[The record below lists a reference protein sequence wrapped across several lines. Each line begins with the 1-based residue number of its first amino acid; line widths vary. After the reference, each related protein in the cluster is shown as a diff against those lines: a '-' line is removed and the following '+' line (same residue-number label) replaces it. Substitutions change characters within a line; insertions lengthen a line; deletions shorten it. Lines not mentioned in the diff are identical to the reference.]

1 MGRTSRDRPF
11 LAVNDQA
18 SADWVQVNQVVDSTE
33 NTADLRPA
41 ATKAG
46 LAAGPPV
53 NRLLRLTLAR
63 PKSILLLTFFLAVGM
78 GVFGIGAMSELKT
91 GGYDDPGAE
100 SVRGQEILA
109 ERFPHANPN
118 LVLLVAHPGG
128 SVVDPDVTEIGR
140 DLTQQLE
147 ATPDVTVGASYWDT
161 PVAELRSHSDD
172 AGLILARVAG
182 DEDHVAN
189 VTKQL
194 HDELAGWHGPVR
206 VRFGGLAQVDNDANA
221 QAAADLVKAESVAI
235 PLTLVL
241 LLFVFG
247 TVVAAGVPLLI
258 GLMAIA
264 GALGV
269 LGALAYVVDV
279 SVFSVNLAAALGLGL
294 AVDYSLLFV
303 SRYREERR
311 RYPNTTDAL
320 AATMR
325 TAGRT
330 IVFSA
335 ATVAV
340 ALCCLLVFQQYFL
353 RSFAYAGVA
362 VVGVTV
368 VGATIV
374 LPALLVL
381 VGDRIDSFPLPGRR
395 IHRQRAVGFWGGVAR
410 LVLRHPVLTAT
421 PVVALFLVLGAPFLH
436 VQFGIADDR
445 VLPRSAESREV
456 TERVRDEFGSAG
468 NGALT
473 VVGEHWGSTVDAKE
487 AIAEYGRRLSLVPG
501 VTRVDSAAGSFAR
514 GDLVQQPM
522 PGAELQ
528 FHSGDVMWLSVL
540 SGIEPYS
547 SEGAQLARDVR
558 AVPVPDDR
566 RVLVTGQAAQL
577 ADVIESI
584 ADRLPYALALI
595 ALSTFVLLFM
605 MTGSLLL
612 PVSTLVLNMLGLG
625 AVFGAMVWVFQDGHL
640 SGLLEFTPTP
650 LAVVIPVLLFCVVF
664 GISTDYQVFVLARIK
679 EQHDAGADLEG
690 AVVHGQSRSGPVIVA
705 AAAILCVSLLAL
717 LASRVSLI
725 QLLGLGS
732 SLAVL
737 LDALLIRPVL
747 VTAIMRMAGKWN
759 WWAPK
764 PLRALHNRF
773 GFRE

>member
-1 MGRTSRDRPF
+1 M
-11 LAVNDQA
+11 
-18 SADWVQVNQVVDSTE
+18 VDGTE
-33 NTADLRPA
+33 NTADLRPV
-41 ATKAG
+41 ATKAR
-46 LAAGPPV
+46 LPASPPV

-63 PKSILLLTFFLAVGM
+63 PKRILVLTFLLAVGM

-91 GGYDDPGAE
+91 GGYDAPGAE

-118 LVLLVAHPGG
+118 LVLLVANPGG
-128 SVVDPDVTEIGR
+128 SVVDPDVIEIGR
-140 DLTQQLE
+140 DLSRRLA

-161 PVAELRSHSDD
+161 PVAELRSDSGD
-172 AGLILARVAG
+172 AGLILARVDG
-182 DEDHVAN
+182 DEDHVAI

-194 HDELAGWHGPVR
+194 HDKLAGWQGPVR
-206 VRFGGLAQVDNDANA
+206 VRFGGLAQVNNDLTA
-221 QAAADLVKAESVAI
+221 QAAADLVKAEAVAI

-258 GLMAIA
+258 GLLAIA
-264 GALGV
+264 GTLGV
-269 LGALAYVVDV
+269 LRALASVVDV
-279 SVFSVNLAAALGLGL
+279 SVFSVNLAAALSLGL

-311 RYPNTTDAL
+311 RYLNTTAAL

-368 VGATIV
+368 VVATIV

-381 VGDRIDSFPLPGRR
+381 VGDRIDSFALPRRR
-395 IHRQRAVGFWGGVAR
+395 IRRHREPFWGRVAQ
-410 LVLRHPVLTAT
+410 LVLRHPVLTAA
-421 PVVALFLVLGAPFLH
+421 PVVALFLVLSAPVSH
-436 VQFGIADDR
+436 IQFGMADDR
-445 VLPRSAESREV
+445 VLPHSAESREV
-456 TERVRDEFGSAG
+456 TERVRDDFGMTGSGSLA
-468 NGALT
+468 

-487 AIAEYGRRLSLVPG
+487 AIAEYGRQLSLVPG

-514 GDLVQQPM
+514 GDLVQPPM
-522 PGAELQ
+522 PGGELQ

-558 AVPVPDDR
+558 AVPVPEDR
-566 RVLVTGQAAQL
+566 RVLVTGQGAQL
-577 ADVIESI
+577 ADVTESI

-612 PVSTLVLNMLGLG
+612 PVSALVLNVLGLG

-650 LAVVIPVLLFCVVF
+650 LAVVIPVLLFCVIF

-679 EQHDAGADLEG
+679 EQHDAGADLKA

-705 AAAILCVSLLAL
+705 AAAILCVSLLAM

-725 QLLGLGS
+725 QLLGLGA

-747 VTAIMRMAGKWN
+747 VTAIMRMAGRWN

-773 GFRE
+773 GLRE